1 MLRFLR
7 SATRRRNRQDGGVAS
22 GRDVRVTA
30 GGWLYHGD
38 WSARCAFG
46 RGGMRRDKREG
57 DGATPVGRFPL
68 GTAYFR
74 SDRLAPPPTAL
85 ALAAIDPGLGWCD
98 DPHDKAYNRPVRLP
112 HPARHERMW
121 RDDRLYDLLVVIGYN
136 RNPVVPD
143 AGSAIFL
150 HVAKPNYA
158 STEGCVALEL
168 ADLQALLRRC
178 RPGDCIQIES
188 Q

>member
-1 MLRFLR
+1 M
-7 SATRRRNRQDGGVAS
+7 ST
-22 GRDVRVTA
+22 RDVRVSA
-30 GGWLYHGD
+30 NGWLYQGD
-38 WSARCAFG
+38 WSARCALG

-68 GTAYFR
+68 GVVYFR
-74 SDRLAPPPTAL
+74 SDRLAPPATSLP
-85 ALAAIDPGLGWCD
+85 LAAIDPGLGWCD

-121 RDDRLYDLLVVIGYN
+121 RNDRLYDLLVVIGYN
-136 RNPVVPD
+136 RESIMPG

-150 HVAKPNYA
+150 HVAKPDYTP
-158 STEGCVALEL
+158 TEGCVALAL
-168 ADLQALLRRC
+168 VDLQALLRRC
-178 RPGDCIQIES
+178 RPGDCIRIEP